1 MSFSPLLWPMEPSL
15 APSSS
20 VSLFLYYILRAIYIL
35 LVDVIYDTMHYA
47 YAFFILTA
55 GSSLNDRYS
64 SMHHTKLPAYLRE
77 QKKYHLANHYKNF
90 ELGFGVTS
98 MSFLGVVALSSN
110 VGFQA
115 KFGTTCL
122 TQCFHFKCGAIP
134 YSFSLRMVF

>member
-1 MSFSPLLWPMEPSL
+1 MSFSPLLLPIEPSL

-90 ELGFGVTS
+90 ELGFGLRS
-98 MSFLGVVALSSN
+98 ISLLGVVALSSN

-115 KFGTTCL
+115 RFGTSCL
-122 TQCFHFKCGAIP
+122 LQRFRFLSGA
-134 YSFSLRMVF
+134 